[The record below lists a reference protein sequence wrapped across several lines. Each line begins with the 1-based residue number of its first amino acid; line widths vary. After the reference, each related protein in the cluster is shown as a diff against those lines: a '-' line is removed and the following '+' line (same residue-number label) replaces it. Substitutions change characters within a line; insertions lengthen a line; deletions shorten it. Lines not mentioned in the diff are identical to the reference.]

1 MEKARTT
8 AIPSGDADLSQY
20 GRYVNLSSDGPD
32 VTGTAGP
39 DFDDRYTHDALID
52 VPGHLGLTFGPC
64 LPADVHRMERHHH
77 TAEAVFCLDRPVIL
91 PIATPTRAQPRTIDV
106 QALLITPGECVILN
120 PGVWHAPCI
129 GIDGPSA
136 YYWLAA
142 VDNAVP
148 DDWIELDN
156 GPVAIELFESSQP

>member
-8 AIPSGDADLSQY
+8 AVPSGEADLSRC
-20 GRYVNLSSDGPD
+20 GRYVDLSSDGPG
-32 VTGTAGP
+32 VTTTKGP
-39 DFDDRYTHDALID
+39 DFDDRCTQDVLID
-52 VPGHLGLTFGPC
+52 APGHLGLTFGPC
-64 LPADVHRMERHHH
+64 LPVDVHRMERHQH

-91 PIATPTRAQPRTIDV
+91 PIADPTGAQPRTSDV
-106 QALLITPGECVILN
+106 QALLIAPGECVVLN

-142 VDNAVP
+142 VDNEQPAT
-148 DDWIELDN
+148 WTALDN
-156 GPVAIELFESSQP
+156 GPVAIDLSEASQP